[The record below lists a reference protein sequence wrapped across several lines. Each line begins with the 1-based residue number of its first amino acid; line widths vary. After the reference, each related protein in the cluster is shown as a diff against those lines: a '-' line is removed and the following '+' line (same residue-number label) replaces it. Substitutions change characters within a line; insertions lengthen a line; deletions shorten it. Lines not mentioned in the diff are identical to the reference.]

1 MRQSGHI
8 RERSP
13 GSFELRYKKAGRTF
27 TKTVRCGSKA
37 EAKRALRHLIVEHD
51 KGIAAIAPAKMLVT
65 DWLRQWLDLTAA
77 DVRPI
82 TAERYEA
89 AVRLYLAP
97 ALGHINLRDLAPA
110 QSRLRSQHGPSAVVI
125 EARAG

>member
-1 MRQSGHI
+1 MNGHVRQ
-8 RERSP
+8 RSAS
-13 GSFELRYKKAGRTF
+13 SFELRYKKAGRTF

-97 ALGHINLRDLAPA
+97 ALGHIKLRDLAPA